1 MSPDTAKHNF
11 GLNKFLLPAAV
22 FAVTYGC
29 WNSAQ
34 AYDWTNIYGTS
45 LTLGFDDN
53 YRLDTVNEIDTSSTN
68 LGVFTRLEGSSEISN
83 LELSLSVNNQ
93 SFSDSSIDEQTGYQ
107 LALNSSRTGE
117 RLDSFLDVSLDSVST
132 ADSELLDTGTLVDGT
147 RESVSFSP
155 GISYRLNERDSIS
168 ANLTLQD
175 VSYDT
180 VSLTD
185 YTDNSLTLGWRHG
198 LDETS
203 SIAVSLSTSVYETET
218 NITTDTN
225 SLNLGYELSVS
236 AQTSYDF
243 SIGYSEIDR
252 PAGSVSSGT
261 YGIEMNYRSDDR
273 NNFLA
278 SVSNGYEASGAGEV
292 REEDRLGVR
301 WNHGLSERAQLTL
314 SADGV
319 KSDLRDYYSVEAGSN
334 YQYSREVNLAASY
347 RFRQQSD
354 ALGSAD
360 SSTLLFSLSYSSL

>member
-1 MSPDTAKHNF
+1 MSKY
-11 GLNKFLLPAAV
+11 LLPVAV

-29 WNSAQ
+29 SNSAQ
-34 AYDWTNIYGTS
+34 AYDWTNIYGAS

-68 LGVFTRLEGSSEISN
+68 LGVFTRLEGSSEISR
-83 LELSLSVNNQ
+83 LGLSLSVNNQ

-117 RLDSFLDVSLDSVST
+117 RLDSFLDISLDSVST
-132 ADSELLDTGTLVDGT
+132 ANSELLDTGILVDGT
-147 RESVSFSP
+147 RELAAFAP
-155 GISYRLNERDSIS
+155 GVSYRLNERDSIS
-168 ANLTLQD
+168 ANLILQD

-185 YTDNSLTLGWRHG
+185 YTDNSLTLSWRHG

-203 SIAVSLSTSVYETET
+203 SFAVSLSTSVYETET
-218 NITTDTN
+218 DITTDTN

-236 AQTSYDF
+236 AQTTYDF
-243 SIGYSEIDR
+243 SIGYSEVDR
-252 PAGSVSSGT
+252 PTESLSTGI

-278 SVSNGYEASGAGEV
+278 SVSSGYEASGFGEV
-292 REEDRLGVR
+292 REEDRLSVR
-301 WNHGLSERAQLTL
+301 WNHGLSERSQLTF

-319 KSDLRDYYSVEAGSN
+319 SSDARDYYSIEAGSN
-334 YQYSREVNLAASY
+334 YQYSREINLAASY

-354 ALGSAD
+354 VLGDAD

>member
-1 MSPDTAKHNF
+1 M
-11 GLNKFLLPAAV
+11 
-22 FAVTYGC
+22 
-29 WNSAQ
+29 
-34 AYDWTNIYGTS
+34 
-45 LTLGFDDN
+45 
-53 YRLDTVNEIDTSSTN
+53 
-68 LGVFTRLEGSSEISN
+68 
-83 LELSLSVNNQ
+83 
-93 SFSDSSIDEQTGYQ
+93 
-107 LALNSSRTGE
+107 ALNSSRTGE

-147 RESVSFSP
+147 RESVSFAP
-155 GISYRLNERDSIS
+155 GISYRLNERDSVS

-203 SIAVSLSTSVYETET
+203 NIALSLSTSVYETE
-218 NITTDTN
+218 NDVRTDTN
-225 SLNLGYELSVS
+225 SVNLGYELSVS
-236 AQTSYDF
+236 TQTSYDF

-252 PAGSVSSGT
+252 PTGSVSTGI

-273 NNFLA
+273 NNLQA

-292 REEDRLGVR
+292 REENRLGVQ
-301 WNHGLSERAQLTL
+301 WNHGLSERSQLTF
-314 SADGV
+314 SADGI
-319 KSDLRDYYSVEAGSN
+319 SSELRDYYSVEVGSN
-334 YQYSREVNLAASY
+334 YQYTREINLAASY

-354 ALGSAD
+354 ALGNAD